1 MKLLA
6 EEYNHSELAVW
17 VTLLA
22 KNVGGGYTLGI

>member
-22 KNVGGGYTLGI
+22 KNVGGGTL